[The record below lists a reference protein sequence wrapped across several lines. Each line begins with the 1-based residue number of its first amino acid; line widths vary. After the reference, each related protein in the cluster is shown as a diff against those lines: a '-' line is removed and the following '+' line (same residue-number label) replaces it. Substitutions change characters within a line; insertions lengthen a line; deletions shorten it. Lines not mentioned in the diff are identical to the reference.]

1 MYFPTER
8 ECEEAGSLQPGTPTE
23 LSQLLGSVGGER
35 FRIEG
40 VGYICAGLRAGVVG
54 CYKDLELFGFQ
65 GQGD

>member
-1 MYFPTER
+1 MYFPTEG
-8 ECEEAGSLQPGTPTE
+8 ECEEAGSLQPGTATE

-54 CYKDLELFGFQ
+54 CYYICRV
-65 GQGD
+65 